1 MISPSGD
8 PHTWLTVSPQV
19 EPSGHAPQASAPPHP
34 SQMVP
39 QYLSPLGAAQV
50 DAVHTEGGPMH
61 MPWSQSQPDLAQVLL
76 QWTIPPQPSS
86 MSPQY

>member
-1 MISPSGD
+1 
-8 PHTWLTVSPQV
+8 
-19 EPSGHAPQASAPPHP
+19 
-34 SQMVP
+34 MVP

-76 QWTIPPQPSS
+76 QWTIPAQPSS